1 MTNSVLRITI
11 QELCQQ
17 EGLAQATMIELVEHD
32 IAQPVAGQSPVDWV
46 FDTTGSHWIKKA
58 IRLQRDLELD
68 WLAVAMLVDLLRQQE
83 RLQRE
88 NQSLKR
94 RLDRLLSDDS

>member
-1 MTNSVLRITI
+1 MANTVLRITV

-17 EGLAQATMIELVEHD
+17 EGLAQATVVELVEHE
-32 IAQPVAGQSPVDWV
+32 IARPVAGHSPVEWV
-46 FDTTGSHWIKKA
+46 FDATGSHWIKKA

-88 NQSLKR
+88 NQSLRR
-94 RLDRLLSDDS
+94 RLERLLSDDS